1 MRKNRGL
8 SSGSAWPFDDR
19 RWLLPF
25 LATLLVTATLL
36 LGNGTR
42 SIEAAIRD
50 RLLGGDFAAADDQGR
65 GSAIQVVS
73 ASGRQRHAEI

>member
-8 SSGSAWPFDDR
+8 NSARPFDDR

-25 LATLLVTATLL
+25 LATLLVTVTLL
-36 LGNGTR
+36 LSDGAR

-50 RLLGGDFAAADDQGR
+50 RLLAGDFAAADDRGQ
-65 GSAIQVVS
+65 GSAIR
-73 ASGRQRHAEI
+73 GG